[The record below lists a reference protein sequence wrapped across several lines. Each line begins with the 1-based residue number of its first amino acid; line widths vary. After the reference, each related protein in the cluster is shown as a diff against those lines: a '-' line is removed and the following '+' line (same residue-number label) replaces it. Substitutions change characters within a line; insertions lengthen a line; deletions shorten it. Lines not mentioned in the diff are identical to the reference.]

1 MLYQNLI
8 RKVALLTAS
17 SIALLGCEAP
27 SSILEASTSNSE
39 PVSSGIQEFQQY
51 GAVTQ
56 AELNG
61 VIHPEIWP
69 KITTA
74 ALNPDVEKRIDD
86 ILSKMTLEQKVGQV
100 IQGDTNSVTPA
111 EVKEYRLGSVLSGG
125 NSAPGDKPY
134 ADAASWLAAADEYYE
149 ASIDPEGVEIA
160 IPTIWGIDAV
170 HGHTNLIGG
179 VVFPHNVGLGAAND
193 PDLIYRIAEATAL
206 ELNISGHD
214 WTFAPTLAVP
224 QNDRWG
230 RGYEGF
236 SERPEIVKSYG
247 GEIVKGLQGEIGTS
261 DFMGERRVMSTAKH
275 FLGDGGT
282 ENGVDQGDAI
292 ISEVELRELHLAGY
306 ETAVADGVQSVMAS
320 FSSWQGQPMHGQKA
334 LMTDVL
340 KGKMNFQGFV
350 VGDWNGHALIPGCTA
365 TDCPDA
371 LNAGLDMYMAP
382 ESWKGLYESTL
393 KHVKSGRISMARLE
407 DANRRILRA
416 KINSG
421 IFEKPKPS
429 LRPLA
434 GKAELLGAKDS
445 RDLAREAVRK
455 SMVLLKNN
463 NRILPLSAG
472 SKVHVVGPGAQS
484 ITKLAGGWTLSWQ
497 GRDHVNEDFPNAE
510 TFLSAVKNVVE
521 PAGGSV
527 TYDAEGKGVPVGTD
541 VVIAVYGEDPYAEFQ
556 GDRANVDFEPNDFN
570 PKFLERYQADG
581 VPVVSVFISGRPLW
595 ANPEINSSDAFIAAW
610 LPGSE
615 PSGITDLLFQ
625 TQSDFDF
632 TGRLSFSW
640 PKLATQVKLNPHH
653 VDYNPLF
660 PLGYGL
666 SLKDNNTVGPL
677 SVESG
682 VSEGL
687 GDKGVFFEK
696 GLTTRPWILTA
707 NGSPIELPHSEAGM
721 SVAAFD
727 YSAQEDAIRV
737 KFSNADN
744 VFSISSYPLDYS
756 REANGA
762 MELSFQAKSLS
773 GPADVSVAAG
783 CVELVDCTNYHDV
796 EISPEWSEKRIS
808 LRCAL
813 VNGVDMQNMKNA
825 YTVTASEGVEIAIA
839 DVRLKQESAE
849 SIKCEG

>member
-1 MLYQNLI
+1 MSNWNLI
-8 RKVALLTAS
+8 RRAVLLTAS
-17 SIALLGCEAP
+17 SMALLACDQ
-27 SSILEASTSNSE
+27 SSSNLE
-39 PVSSGIQEFQQY
+39 PVTSSSKPASRTIQDVQQY
-51 GAVTQ
+51 GAVTK
-56 AELNG
+56 AELDG

-69 KITTA
+69 EITTA
-74 ALNPDVEKRIDD
+74 ALNPDVEKRIDN

-111 EVKEYRLGSVLSGG
+111 EVKKYRLGSVLSGG

-134 ADAASWLAAADEYYE
+134 ADAASWLAAADEYFE
-149 ASIDPEGVEIA
+149 ASIDPEGVEMA
-160 IPTIWGIDAV
+160 IPSIWGIDAV

-179 VVFPHNVGLGAAND
+179 IVFPHNVGLGAAND
-193 PDLIYRIAEATAL
+193 PDLIHRIAEATAL

-247 GEIVKGLQGEIGTS
+247 GEIVKGLQGEIGAA
-261 DFMGERRVMSTAKH
+261 DFMGERRVISTAKH

-282 ENGVDQGDAI
+282 ENGIDQGDAI

-334 LMTDVL
+334 LMTDIL
-340 KGKMNFQGFV
+340 KGKMNFQGFI

-382 ESWKGLYESTL
+382 DSWKGLYESTL
-393 KHVKSGRISMARLE
+393 KHVKSGRIPMARLE

-429 LRPLA
+429 LRALA
-434 GKAELLGAKDS
+434 GKSELLGSKQS

-455 SMVLLKNN
+455 SLVLLKNN
-463 NRILPLSAG
+463 NRTLPLAAG

-497 GRDHVNEDFPNAE
+497 GRDHINEDFPNAE

-527 TYDAEGKGVPVGTD
+527 TYAAEGKRVPAGTD

-556 GDRANVDFEPNDFN
+556 GDRFNVDFEPNDFN
-570 PKFLERYQADG
+570 PKNLERYQADG

-595 ANPEINSSDAFIAAW
+595 TNPEINSSDAFVAAW

-615 PSGITDLLFQ
+615 PAGITDLLFQ

-640 PKLATQVKLNPHH
+640 PKLASQVKLNPHH
-653 VDYNPLF
+653 ADYDPLF

-666 SLKDNNTVGPL
+666 SLKDDETIGSL

-682 VSEGL
+682 VAEGL
-687 GDKGVFFEK
+687 GDKAVFFEK
-696 GLTTRPWILTA
+696 GLTTRPWIFTV
-707 NGSPIELPHSEAGM
+707 NGSPIGIPHSETGM

-727 YSAQEDAIRV
+727 FAAQEDGVRI
-737 KFSNADN
+737 KFTGAEN
-744 VFSISSYPLDYS
+744 VFSISSYPLDYHK
-756 REANGA
+756 EANGA
-762 MELSFQAKSLS
+762 MELSFQSRSLN
-773 GPADVSVAAG
+773 GPVKASVAAG
-783 CVELVDCTNYHDV
+783 CVELVDCENYHDV
-796 EISPEWSEKRIS
+796 NISDVWTETRIS

-813 VNGVDMQNMKNA
+813 VNGVDMRNMKNA
-825 YTVTASEGVEIAIA
+825 FTLTADKDSDIAVANI
-839 DVRLKQESAE
+839 RLVQESAE
-849 SIKCEG
+849 SIKCAR